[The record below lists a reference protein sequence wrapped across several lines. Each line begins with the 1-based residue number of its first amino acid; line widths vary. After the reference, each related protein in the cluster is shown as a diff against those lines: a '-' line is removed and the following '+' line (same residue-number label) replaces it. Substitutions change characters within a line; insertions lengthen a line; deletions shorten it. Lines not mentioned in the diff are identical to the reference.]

1 MCREEIQWALDAGIP
16 IVPVVATVDKL
27 KIEDFVEEGQTG
39 TDAEG
44 QTYGID
50 FSSYNFVHL
59 DYSGPLFLEASLES
73 ILKQIADGETAR
85 EDEITAAGS
94 AELGQVYAEQ
104 NAMRLE
110 LQQNAMRM
118 ELQQN
123 AMRMDFSTSPG
134 KSAYS
139 MRK

>member
-27 KIEDFVEEGQTG
+27 KIEDFIEEGQTG

-59 DYSGPLFLEASLES
+59 DCSGPLYLEAFLET
-73 ILKQIADGETAR
+73 ILKQIANGETAR
-85 EDEITAAGS
+85 EDEITVASS
-94 AELGQVYAEQ
+94 AELGQVCAEQ

-118 ELQQN
+118 
-123 AMRMDFSTSPG
+123 DFSTSPG
-134 KSAYS
+134 KLAFS